1 MSIMITPRFRIVTLL
16 CAAFAFGAAT
26 SAVAQPAASEED
38 AAGAVTTEAPPANE
52 TRDEKLD
59 RLFAAMENAAVED
72 QDKLALEIKGV
83 WANSGSPSMD
93 LLLDRALDAT
103 AKEAHD
109 KARAHLNALTR
120 LAPDF
125 AEAWNAS
132 ATLYFVQNDYGRA
145 VEDISR
151 ALTLEPRHFNA
162 LAGLGIIL
170 ERVEKHD
177 SALEAWLRV
186 KALYPDFHGAL
197 EAIDRLEPIV
207 RGKEL

>member
-1 MSIMITPRFRIVTLL
+1 MSIMIMSRFPFVIL
-16 CAAFAFGAAT
+16 FSAAT
-26 SAVAQPAASEED
+26 ALGVAAPAIAQPAAGED
-38 AAGAVTTEAPPANE
+38 IVTQELAPEAPPANE

-59 RLFAAMENAAVED
+59 RLFAAMEAASADD
-72 QDKLALEIKGV
+72 QSKLALEIKGI

-93 LLLDRALDAT
+93 LLLGRALEAT
-103 AKEAHD
+103 AAEAHA
-109 KARAHLNALTR
+109 KARVHLNALTR

-132 ATLYFVQNDYGRA
+132 ATLYFVQNDFGRA
-145 VEDISR
+145 VDDISR
-151 ALTLEPRHFNA
+151 ALALEPRHFNA

-170 ERVEKHD
+170 ERVEKHNA
-177 SALEAWLRV
+177 ALDAWRRV

>member
-1 MSIMITPRFRIVTLL
+1 MSIMITLRFRFVIL
-16 CAAFAFGAAT
+16 AFAVGVLGIVPPV
-26 SAVAQPAASEED
+26 SAQPAAD
-38 AAGAVTTEAPPANE
+38 DGATVQAPSQEAPALNE

-59 RLFAAMENAAVED
+59 RLFAAMEDASPED
-72 QDKLALEIKGV
+72 QNKLALEIKGV

-93 LLLDRALDAT
+93 LLLDRALQAT
-103 AKEAHD
+103 AGEAHD
-109 KARAHLNALTR
+109 KARVHLNALTR

-132 ATLYFVQNDYGRA
+132 ATLHFVQHDYGRA
-145 VEDISR
+145 VDDISR
-151 ALTLEPRHFNA
+151 ALALEPRHFNA

-170 ERVEKHD
+170 ERVERHGP
-177 SALEAWLRV
+177 ALDAWLRV
-186 KALYPDFHGAL
+186 KALYPDFHGAI